1 MSLSKCVQRIEE
13 SITLAITAKAGAM
26 KAEGHDVVGLSAGE
40 PDFDTPDNVKQAAI
54 KAINEGKTKYTP
66 SSGLPALRKVIA
78 DKFKNDNGLEYKPA
92 EVMVNCGAKH
102 SVFLAVMA
110 LVDEGDEVLI
120 PTPYWVSYPE
130 MVKCAGGTP
139 VIVETSVGD
148 ELKLTADKLKKAITP
163 RTKAL
168 ILNSPSNPSGMV
180 YTRKELDALV
190 PVLKANPRVWVISD
204 EIYEK
209 LLYDGAEHVSIAAL
223 DSEIFKRTIV
233 INGVSKSHSMTGWRI
248 GFAAGPLEIIK
259 GMGNLQSQET
269 SNPTSISQYAAIE
282 ALSGPQDS
290 LQKMVE
296 AFDERRRYMVE
307 RLNAIEGVKCS
318 APKGAFYVFPDF
330 SAHYGKKFNGKTI
343 SGSVDFCNFLLEEMK
358 VAAVPGG
365 GFGAD
370 AHLRL
375 SYACSM
381 ETIRKALDRIEEGL
395 KKLS

>member
-54 KAINEGKTKYTP
+54 NAINEGKTKYTP

-78 DKFKNDNGLEYKPA
+78 DKFKNDNGLEYKPS

-163 RTKAL
+163 HTKAL

-180 YTRKELDALV
+180 YTRKELEALV